1 MKYEEQHI
9 NETSDVK
16 RYEKM
21 DIKIIK
27 IYNYGKIGNKR
38 PQNSW

>member
-27 IYNYGKIGNKR
+27 IDLEKI
-38 PQNSW
+38 